1 MKLIDREGRLFGK
14 ISIID
19 VLVLAV
25 VIVMAVAL
33 YVKTNHR
40 EITSTTTSDTPFTYQ
55 ILVSGVR
62 GYVADA
68 IREKDMLYDV
78 DNSSGGALGEI
89 TDIQVMEGAK
99 LAEYEHNGWAA
110 RDGHRWRLTPIGFLL
125 SNQLIGEL
133 LERQESATLE
143 TTLPKVQKTPPP
155 PPPPPPESSTL

>member
-99 LAEYEHNGWAA
+99 LAEYDDGTMEMTPVEDGVNLLITVEGEGLVSNG
-110 RDGHRWRLTPIGFLL
+110 RY
-125 SNQLIGEL
+125 QLNRIYDLGVNSS
-133 LERQESATLE
+133 RNFHA
-143 TTLPKVQKTPPP
+143 KYVQFVG
-155 PPPPPPESSTL
+155 SVFAIQ